1 MKKISKIILA
11 TIISAFGL
19 GFLAGSVPAYA
30 ATDVCSSK
38 APQEVKDAAGCYG
51 NANQLP
57 GVITGILNAIIVVA
71 GLVAVVFVL
80 IGGINYMTSA
90 GDSAKVKK
98 AKETI
103 LYAVIGLIIAALS
116 FAIVNFTIG
125 NIIYGEPSNSNNSQ
139 EEDDEESSTPKA
151 NSSNTPRQ
159 ETK

>member
-19 GFLAGSVPAYA
+19 GFLTGSVPAYA
-30 ATDVCSSK
+30 ATDVCNSN

-90 GDSAKVKK
+90 GDSAKLQK
-98 AKETI
+98 AKSTI
-103 LYAVIGLIIAALS
+103 LYACIGLIIAALS
-116 FAIVNFTIG
+116 FAIVNFVII
-125 NIIYGEPSNSNNSQ
+125 NILGGRKSSESSQ
-139 EEDDEESSTPKA
+139 EEDNDDDSPNFTP
-151 NSSNTPRQ
+151 NSANTPTR